1 MVQYPSQTLPMD
13 SEHKYLVE
21 RLDSGSL
28 SVDRNTTVSAA
39 DGISAPTSHTIKSR
53 LWNPTPCPTD
63 SIAPAEL
70 SPTTLPYLC
79 ELPPLAVAACRS
91 RAVPSPDSHSAPALG
106 VSGRKE
112 PTNTAFINIAS
123 PPHSRSTTISPPQPS
138 PSSPL
143 SPLPTAV
150 PTISIVSAPPF
161 ASSSASSRS
170 VRCSGLRKSRS
181 RPGQCARMVR
191 RLPHT
196 EQDVPHYCHDHQ
208 DQGIG
213 RTQSSS
219 PPLKPSSSPAGSVR
233 CSGMCK
239 SRSGQ
244 CAKMVRR
251 QPHTKQG
258 VPHYCH
264 YHKDQG
270 IAHTQSSPSPPKPS
284 SSPAGSVRCSG
295 MCKSRHGQCARKIDI
310 RRLPH
315 TEQGVPYYCHDHR
328 DQGIVRTQSLPS
340 KSFSSPAGSV
350 RCSGTHESRPGQC
363 AGRVQRLP
371 LTEENVPHHCRDHR
385 EQGMVCTQFPPQKS
399 FEAPVKFTRN

>member
-1 MVQYPSQTLPMD
+1 MSIPSDIATHTHCSYCSFAMVQYPSQTLPLD
-13 SEHKYLVE
+13 SEQKDLVE
-21 RLDSGSL
+21 RLDSGSISI
-28 SVDRNTTVSAA
+28 SVNRSTTVSAA

-143 SPLPTAV
+143 SPLPTAI

-239 SRSGQ
+239 SR
-244 CAKMVRR
+244 
-251 QPHTKQG
+251 
-258 VPHYCH
+258 
-264 YHKDQG
+264 
-270 IAHTQSSPSPPKPS
+270 
-284 SSPAGSVRCSG
+284 
-295 MCKSRHGQCARKIDI
+295 HGQCARKIDI

-340 KSFSSPAGSV
+340 RSFSSPAGSV